1 MSNLF
6 VKYTGI
12 LAIICGVSVG
22 LVAAANEG
30 TKDTIAKKHQADVLA
45 AYRVVLP
52 DVGDLKKLQSPGG
65 LITDVQQS
73 TKNGKV
79 NGYIYTVT
87 PSGYGGKL
95 TIMLGISKDGDKMT
109 GIKIMNHSE
118 TPGLGAKSTESA
130 WQAQFKDKPM
140 KDALVVTKQDPAK
153 PNEVKAIT
161 AATITSRGVVSGL
174 NAARE
179 DYMKNHAN
187 GKD

>member
-1 MSNLF
+1 
-6 VKYTGI
+6 
-12 LAIICGVSVG
+12 
-22 LVAAANEG
+22 
-30 TKDTIAKKHQADVLA
+30 
-45 AYRVVLP
+45 
-52 DVGDLKKLQSPGG
+52 
-65 LITDVQQS
+65 
-73 TKNGKV
+73 
-79 NGYIYTVT
+79 
-87 PSGYGGKL
+87 
-95 TIMLGISKDGDKMT
+95 MLGISKDGDKMT

>member
-45 AYRVVLP
+45 AYKVVLP
-52 DVGDLKKLQSPGG
+52 DVGDLKKLQAPGG
-65 LITDVQQS
+65 MITDVQES
-73 TKNGKV
+73 SKSGKV

-87 PSGYGGKL
+87 PSGYGGKITL
-95 TIMLGISKDGDKMT
+95 MVGISKEKNELT
-109 GIKIMNHSE
+109 GIKVMSHSE
-118 TPGLGAKSTESA
+118 TPGLGAKSTEPE
-130 WQAQFKDKPM
+130 WQAQFKGKPL
-140 KDALVVTKQDPAK
+140 KDVLVVTKQTPTK
-153 PNEVKAIT
+153 KNEVKAIT

-174 NAARE
+174 NAVRE
-179 DYMKNHAN
+179 DYMKNHA
-187 GKD
+187 K